1 MTARELHVGRALTW
15 PAKLASQAI
24 GVLGMRGAG
33 KSNLGRVYAEE
44 LFASK
49 IPFVVFDPIGNWYG
63 IRAGRDGRPGGGIP
77 VPIFGGEH
85 GDLPLDRSSG
95 QRIADLVLERKLSCV
110 LDLSH
115 ADFSET
121 DKRRF
126 LIDFGERLFRK
137 KSRESGWLTLIM
149 EEADDYAPQTTRG
162 GGGGSTAETLGMF
175 QRLVKRG
182 RFKGLGALLI
192 TQRSAAINKDLLY
205 MVGTLIVFRTTG
217 PRDQDAVGGWVK
229 HNAISEKVLET
240 LSSLEAG
247 EAWVI
252 SPDPDA
258 LETIARSRFRHMTTF
273 DTGATP
279 EHGAGGA
286 KPATLADIDVPAL
299 SKELSAAVE
308 KARAEDPRELQR
320 KVAELTTLLARK
332 EKVLAEVD
340 ARTKVIDEKLQR
352 VTDRQTAAAL
362 QAQRKALEE
371 AMKFV
376 VEISAQEF
384 LKEGGAVE
392 QAEVQKAL
400 DAAVQ
405 GVTKLIE
412 RKLDARNQQLD
423 RLRRDGGRILKA
435 LTAALGDDVVDVK
448 VSVRRNEPFA
458 VSTAPRQR
466 AVAAVA
472 GAIVEGV
479 GKGETTILTAAAQH
493 SDGVTREQLTVL
505 TGYKRSSRDT
515 YIQRLRAAGYVDQQ
529 GELLMAT
536 DAGMA
541 ALGPTFEPLPTG
553 PALRDHWLGRLPA
566 GEKKILEALIDVHP
580 SAVDRGALD
589 VGFKR
594 SSRDTYI
601 QRLAARQLVKVERGE
616 VRASDNLF

>member
-1 MTARELHVGRALTW
+1 MSRDLHVGRSIDW

-49 IPFVVFDPIGNWYG
+49 IPFVVFDPIGNWFG
-63 IRAGRDGRPGGGIP
+63 IRAGRDGKPGGGIP

-229 HNAISEKVLET
+229 HNAIGEEVLET

-247 EAWVI
+247 EAWAI
-252 SPDPDA
+252 SPDPEA
-258 LETIARSRFRHMTTF
+258 LGAIARVRFRRMTTY

-279 EHGAGGA
+279 DQGTGGA
-286 KPATLADIDVPAL
+286 KAATLADIDVPAL
-299 SKELSAAVE
+299 TKELQAAVE
-308 KARAEDPRELQR
+308 KAKAEDPRALQR
-320 KVAELTTLLARK
+320 TVAELRAQLAKK
-332 EKVLAEVD
+332 EAVLAEVD
-340 ARTKVIDEKLQR
+340 RRTKAIDASLDRVKQKRVEVPVLKDAQVKRLEAAIHWAERTLVSHQESLQKLHADIGARLQGYQR
-352 VTDRQTAAAL
+352 EAGEIKAAIAAATN
-362 QAQRKALEE
+362 AHE
-371 AMKFV
+371 
-376 VEISAQEF
+376 
-384 LKEGGAVE
+384 
-392 QAEVQKAL
+392 
-400 DAAVQ
+400 
-405 GVTKLIE
+405 
-412 RKLDARNQQLD
+412 
-423 RLRRDGGRILKA
+423 
-435 LTAALGDDVVDVK
+435 
-448 VSVRRNEPFA
+448 
-458 VSTAPRQR
+458 R
-466 AVAAVA
+466 AVAPRIGAPAAGAVA
-472 GAIVEGV
+472 AGSAGGGGRASALRPAVSSRPAPVVSREAAASNGDL
-479 GKGETTILTAAAQH
+479 GKGEKKVLAAIAQH
-493 SDGVTREQLTVL
+493 SGGVTREQLTVL

-515 YIQRLRAAGYVDQQ
+515 YLQRLRA
-529 GELLMAT
+529 GELVAFDGESILAT
-536 DAGMA
+536 NLGVA
-541 ALGPTFEPLPTG
+541 ALGDDFEPLPTG
-553 PALRDHWLGRLPA
+553 KALRDHWLAKLPD
-566 GEKKILEALIDVHP
+566 GERRILEYLIPFGMNRVDRESIDV
-580 SAVDRGALD
+580 GY
-589 VGFKR
+589 KR
-594 SSRDTYI
+594 SSRDTYL
-601 QRLAARQLVKVERGE
+601 QRLAARQLVKVDRGT
-616 VRASDNLF
+616 VRVSDSLWDQ